1 MSQLEKKKSLPDGV
15 WGATLT
21 PFTSDGKIYADGL
34 KAMMD
39 YQIENGLDAFFI
51 GGSTGEGMIMA
62 PEQRMEL
69 TELVMDYNKGRI
81 PVIVHVGS
89 ADTATAVKLSEHA
102 KKQGAD
108 GVCSVIPYYYSMTQD
123 YVREYYKAIAQAA
136 ELPVLIYYSPT
147 SSSFRLSL
155 DFLCELMQVEH
166 IEGVKYTESN
176 MEEFRRI
183 KDYHDGE
190 IKAYIGFDAMLLNAL
205 TMGANGGIG
214 AWYNVMTKA
223 CCQGI
228 YDNYRAGN
236 FEAAREMQWKVNH
249 YIAIIKKYVKGTNH
263 GVAKS
268 VLKAMGID
276 AGTVMP
282 PILPMPPLDE
292 QSMVEELKK
301 EGFFEFVR

>member
-1 MSQLEKKKSLPDGV
+1 MSQVESKKSLPDGV

-21 PFTSDGKIYADGL
+21 PFTKDGKIYADGL
-34 KAMMD
+34 KAMME

-51 GGSTGEGMIMA
+51 GGSTGEGMIM
-62 PEQRMEL
+62 PMEQRMEL

-102 KKQGAD
+102 KKHGAD
-108 GVCSVIPYYYSMTQD
+108 GVCSVIPYYYSMTKD
-123 YVREYYKAIAQAA
+123 YVREYYKAIAQTA

-155 DFLCELMQVEH
+155 DFLYEMMQVEH

-176 MEEFRRI
+176 MEEFRKI

-223 CCQGI
+223 CCQGV
-228 YDNYRAGN
+228 YDNYRAGD
-236 FEAAREMQWKVNH
+236 FDAAREMQWKVNH
-249 YIAIIKKYVKGTNH
+249 YMAIIKKYVKGTNH
-263 GVAKS
+263 AVAKS

-276 AGTVMP
+276 AGTVLP
-282 PILPMPPLDE
+282 PILPMSPLDE
-292 QSMVEELKK
+292 QSMIEELKK